1 MTGER
6 RPSIDY
12 VFGYGSLVE
21 LGEPL
26 VKDGRVFPAVPGRL
40 RGFRRFWGAA
50 MNNWEATEGEKH
62 FLDPDSGL
70 KPRIKVLYLDIEAE
84 TGSTV
89 NGLAIPVDAARLA
102 ELDLREINYR
112 RIDVSTAFEPT
123 VPQRVFTYVATEA
136 ARDRCRD
143 ETSDAAIYVS
153 REYVDRV
160 RRAFAALG
168 PGELAEFERTT
179 EPLRFPK
186 RDLELRYPRPPADT

>member
-1 MTGER
+1 LTDE

-26 VKDGRVFPAVPGRL
+26 LKDGHVFPPLSGRL

-50 MNNWEATEGEKH
+50 MNNWEATEAEKH
-62 FLDPDSGL
+62 FVDPDSGL
-70 KPRIKVLYLDIEAE
+70 KPRIKVAYLDIEE
-84 TGSTV
+84 RQGSSV
-89 NGLAIPVDAARLA
+89 NGLAIPADAARLA

-123 VPQRVFTYVATEA
+123 VPRRVFTYVATEA

-143 ETSDAAIYVS
+143 ETSDAAIHVS

-168 PGELAEFERTT
+168 GDALAEYERTT
-179 EPLRFPK
+179 GPQQFPE
-186 RDLELRYPRPPADT
+186 RDLELRYPRPPKDA